1 MSILDNFKLDGE
13 VAVVTGAGKGIG
25 RAIAIALAE
34 AGADVAIASRT
45 QSDLDNVAREIEAL
59 GRRALPLVTDATDMV
74 ALQRLADRTV
84 ESLGKLTI
92 WVNNAGG
99 IPDGSPRY
107 LTRTTEDQFDA
118 QIDLNLKAVWMGA
131 TIAAKV
137 MSSNHTDNAKDPE
150 GTHGAIINI
159 SSRSAFGPQ
168 VKNGPYGA
176 SKAAVNSLT
185 TTLSVELA
193 PKIRVN
199 AVAPGP
205 VPTENFN
212 DCMGTETD
220 EQRANLLGMIGIPMQ
235 RYGTPE
241 DIAAAV
247 VYMASPASSWVT
259 GQCLYV
265 TGGR

>member
-1 MSILDNFKLDGE
+1 MGILDRFRLDGE

-34 AGADVAIASRT
+34 AGADVALASRT
-45 QSDLDNVAREIEAL
+45 QADLDAVAADITAL
-59 GRRALPLVTDATDMV
+59 GRRALPLATDATDSA
-74 ALQRLADRTV
+74 ALERLAQATLAT
-84 ESLGKLTI
+84 LGKLTI

-99 IPDGSPRY
+99 IPDGTPRY
-107 LTRTTEDQFDA
+107 LTRTPEENFDA
-118 QIDLNLKAVWMGA
+118 QIALNLKAVWTGS
-131 TIAAKV
+131 TVAARH
-137 MSSNHTDNAKDPE
+137 MAE
-150 GTHGAIINI
+150 AGGAIVNI
-159 SSRSAFGPQ
+159 SSRSAYGAQ

-176 SKAAVNSLT
+176 AKAAVNSLT
-185 TTLSVELA
+185 ATLAVEVA

-205 VPTENFN
+205 VPTENFD
-212 DCMGTETD
+212 DCMGTDAPEKR
-220 EQRANLLGMIGIPMQ
+220 EKLLAMIGIPMA

-247 VYMASPASSWVT
+247 VYMASPAASWVT

>member
-1 MSILDNFKLDGE
+1 MGILDRFRLDGQ

-34 AGADVAIASRT
+34 AGADVVLASRT
-45 QSDLDNVAREIEAL
+45 QSDLDGVAAEIATL
-59 GRRALPLVTDATDMV
+59 GRRALPLATDATDAA
-74 ALQRLADRTV
+74 ALEHLAEKTIATF
-84 ESLGKLTI
+84 GKLTI

-99 IPDGSPRY
+99 IPDGKPRY
-107 LTRTTEDQFDA
+107 LTRTPEENFDA
-118 QIDLNLKAVWMGA
+118 QIALNLKAVWMGS
-131 TIAAKV
+131 TIAARH
-137 MSSNHTDNAKDPE
+137 MAE
-150 GTHGAIINI
+150 AGGAIINI

-176 SKAAVNSLT
+176 AKAAVNSLT
-185 TTLSVELA
+185 STLAVEVA

-205 VPTENFN
+205 VPTENF
-212 DCMGTETD
+212 DECMGTDTD
-220 EQRANLLGMIGIPMQ
+220 EKRANLLEMIGIPLG
-235 RYGTPE
+235 RYGAPE

-247 VYMASPASSWVT
+247 VFMASPAASWVT

>member
-1 MSILDNFKLDGE
+1 MGILDNFRLDGQ

-25 RAIAIALAE
+25 RAIAIGLAE
-34 AGADVAIASRT
+34 AGADVTVASRT
-45 QSDLDNVAREIEAL
+45 QSDLDGVADEIRAL
-59 GRRALPLVTDATDMV
+59 GRRALPLVTDATDATAV
-74 ALQRLADRTV
+74 ERLASETV
-84 ESLGKLTI
+84 SQLGKLTI

-99 IPDGSPRY
+99 IPDGTPRY
-107 LTRTTEDQFDA
+107 LTRTSEENFDA
-118 QIDLNLKAVWMGA
+118 QIALNLKGVWLGS
-131 TIAAKV
+131 TIAARS
-137 MSSNHTDNAKDPE
+137 MTD
-150 GTHGAIINI
+150 GGAIINI
-159 SSRSAFGPQ
+159 SSRSAYGPQ

-176 SKAAVNSLT
+176 AKAAVNSLT
-185 TTLSVELA
+185 TTLAAEVA

-205 VPTENFN
+205 VPTENFD
-212 DCMGTETD
+212 DCMGTDTE
-220 EQRANLLGMIGIPMQ
+220 EKRAKLLEMIGIPLG

-247 VYMASPASSWVT
+247 VYLASPASSWVT

>member
-1 MSILDNFKLDGE
+1 MGILDSFRLDGQ

-34 AGADVAIASRT
+34 AGADVALASRT
-45 QSDLDNVAREIEAL
+45 KKDLDSVAEEIRNL
-59 GRRALPLVTDATDMV
+59 GRSALTVVTDATSRQ
-74 ALQRLADRTV
+74 ALETLAQRTIQD
-84 ESLGKLTI
+84 LGKLTI

-99 IPDGSPRY
+99 IPDGQPRY
-107 LTRTTEDQFDA
+107 LTRTSDENFDA

-131 TIAAKV
+131 TVAAKNMDEDGGV
-137 MSSNHTDNAKDPE
+137 
-150 GTHGAIINI
+150 IINI
-159 SSRSAFGPQ
+159 SSRAAFGPQ

-185 TTLSVELA
+185 STLSVELA

-205 VPTENFN
+205 VPTENF
-212 DCMGTETD
+212 DECMGTDTPEKRQKVL
-220 EQRANLLGMIGIPMQ
+220 EIIGVPMA
-235 RYGTPE
+235 RYGAPE

-247 VYMASPASSWVT
+247 IYMASPAASWVT
-259 GQCLYV
+259 GQCLFV